1 MAIGNYLTPD
11 GKHAY
16 SYDTQILTTLPDGT
30 ELWNVSDYSRS
41 TSTLQYDLFARKV
54 SESSL
59 PKGVRNVEIM
69 HVLRGQTL
77 DIKSNRVRNDAI
89 ASVYVPK
96 NVVVLR
102 NVPINTRDLVAYYL
116 AKPVITSFPELCNH
130 TDENKCIGCGG
141 RRAHTLPELSR
152 VFKSIQGEL

>member
-1 MAIGNYLTPD
+1 MATGNYLTPD

-41 TSTLQYDLFARKV
+41 TSTMQYDLFAQNVLRGA
-54 SESSL
+54 L

-69 HVLRGQTL
+69 HVLRAQTL
-77 DIKSNRVRNDAI
+77 NIKNGRVRNDAI
-89 ASVYVPK
+89 ASVYIPK
-96 NVVVLR
+96 NVVLLR
-102 NVPINTRDLVAYYL
+102 HVPTNTRDLVAYYL
-116 AKPVITSFPELCNH
+116 AKPIITSFPELCNH

>member
-16 SYDTQILTTLPDGT
+16 SYDTQILATLPDGT
-30 ELWNVSDYSRS
+30 KLWNVSDYSRS
-41 TSTLQYDLFARKV
+41 TSTMQYDLFAQNV
-54 SESSL
+54 LEGPL

-69 HVLRGQTL
+69 HVLRAQTL
-77 DIKSNRVRNDAI
+77 NIKSNRVRNDAI

-102 NVPINTRDLVAYYL
+102 NVPTNTRDLIAYYL
-116 AKPVITSFPELCNH
+116 AKPVITSFSELCNH
-130 TDENKCIGCGG
+130 TNGNKCINCGG
-141 RRAHTLPELSR
+141 RRAHTIAEMSEYINTH
-152 VFKSIQGEL
+152 V